1 MMGGLPIG
9 VVIIVLLILS
19 VALYVFLNSPSMFE
33 GEWTVVKHDG
43 PLGAEY
49 ADVLQTVTFSL
60 SEDNSHIILHP
71 INAQQVVFTIQKM
84 EPSHI
89 IADSG
94 DMKLEFNIEDPNTN
108 EVSLILSALHNSVM
122 QAVLHY
128 GNSAATG
135 YL

>member
-1 MMGGLPIG
+1 MGGLPIG
-9 VVIIVLLILS
+9 VIIIVLLILS

-33 GEWTVVKHDG
+33 GEWTVVKYDG
-43 PLGAEY
+43 PLGANY

-71 INAQQVVFTIQKM
+71 INAQQIVFTIQKM

-89 IADSG
+89 SADSS

-108 EVSLILSALHNSVM
+108 EVSLILTMSQNS
-122 QAVLHY
+122 AVLYY
-128 GNSAATG
+128 GNSAPTG

>member
-1 MMGGLPIG
+1 MGGLPIG

-33 GEWTVVKHDG
+33 GEWKVIKYDG
-43 PLGAEY
+43 PLGADY

-71 INAQQVVFTIQKM
+71 TNAQQLVFTIQKM

-108 EVSLILSALHNSVM
+108 EVSLILSASHDSVT

-128 GNSAATG
+128 GNSAPTG

>member
-1 MMGGLPIG
+1 MGGLPIG

-19 VALYVFLNSPSMFE
+19 VALYVFLNSPSIYE
-33 GEWTVVKHDG
+33 GEWTVIKHDG
-43 PLGAEY
+43 PLGADY

-60 SEDNSHIILHP
+60 SEDNSHITLHP
-71 INAQQVVFTIQKM
+71 LNAQPVIFTIQKM

-89 IADSG
+89 SADSD

-108 EVSLILSALHNSVM
+108 EVSLTLSVSHNSIM
-122 QAVLHY
+122 QAMLHY
-128 GNSAATG
+128 GHSNSTG